1 MTPRVPPIPFKD
13 WPVELTAGIPAIEA
27 PTPSNDSARNEATQ
41 RGRNALGTLAHHP
54 ALAKAW
60 LQFTAQVLR
69 ATTLTVRQ
77 RELLILRVAVVRN
90 SHYQWVEHVPIARRC
105 GLDND
110 AIARVAYGPCAPFGD
125 PLDQALLYSVDELI
139 ADGVISDPTWGVLVQ
154 HLDAQQLLD
163 VVFTV
168 GAYETN
174 SWMARSFDLDLDGDS
189 PSGRQPPS

>member
-1 MTPRVPPIPFKD
+1 MTPRISPIPFKD

-27 PTPSNDSARNEATQ
+27 PTPTNDPPRKEATQ

-69 ATTLTVRQ
+69 ATTLTERH

-90 SHYQWVEHVPIARRC
+90 SDYQWVEHVPIARRS
-105 GLDND
+105 GLDDD
-110 AIARVAYGPCAPFGD
+110 AIARIAYGPRAPYWD
-125 PLDQALLYSVDELI
+125 SLDEALLCSVDELI
-139 ADGVISDPTWGVLVQ
+139 ADGVISAPTWAVLVQ
-154 HLDAQQLLD
+154 HFDAQQLLD

-174 SWMARSFDLDLDGDS
+174 SWMARSFDLDLDGD
-189 PSGRQPPS
+189 PPPV